1 MKRVA
6 GALAAV
12 PVALAGVS
20 WHTLAGMTLAV
31 LIFTAALSWTI
42 TDSGR
47 SRRLAMLIRAW
58 RGHVGRPA
66 APAHR
71 ARPGGAHGNGR
82 APNW

>member
-1 MKRVA
+1 MKRAA

-20 WHTLAGMTLAV
+20 WHTLARMTLAV
-31 LIFTAALSWTI
+31 LIFTAALCWTI

-47 SRRLAMLIRAW
+47 SGGSRRLAMLIRAW

-71 ARPGGAHGNGR
+71 APPGWGAR
-82 APNW
+82 